1 MTDFLRN
8 RFLSADLSYDEC
20 EICIVGLPYD
30 GTSSYRP
37 GSRFGPNAIRK
48 ASWGME
54 TYSPNLGRDL
64 GDLKICD
71 IGDLEIPFGNKE
83 MVLAKIREVIRKIIG
98 DGKYPVFLGG
108 EHLITLP
115 IVKGFRNHLEDLTVI
130 QFDAH
135 ADLRDEYLGETI
147 SHCTVMRR
155 VLEVIGA
162 GKLLQ
167 FGIRSG
173 SKEEFSYANTIGSL
187 CEFGQDGFHRAL
199 RSIGDRP
206 LYISLDLDVLD
217 PSILPGTGNPEP
229 GGIDFNEMICALK
242 ILGKARVIGF
252 DIVEL
257 SPNHDPSE
265 VSSIVTSML
274 VREMILNC
282 WAK

>member
-1 MTDFLRN
+1 MTDFLQN

-30 GTSSYRP
+30 GTSSYRQ
-37 GSRFGPNAIRK
+37 GSRFAPNAIRK

-64 GDLKICD
+64 SDLRICD
-71 IGDLEIPFGNKE
+71 LGDLEIPFGNTE
-83 MVLAKIREVIRKIIG
+83 EALARIKEVIQKIID
-98 DGKYPVFLGG
+98 DGKYPVLLGG

-115 IVKGFRNHLEDLTVI
+115 IVEGFRNRFGDLTVI

-135 ADLRDEYLGETI
+135 TDLRDEYLGEAL
-147 SHCTVMRR
+147 SHNTVMRR
-155 VLEVIGA
+155 VLEIIGA
-162 GKLLQ
+162 EDLFQ
-167 FGIRSG
+167 FGVRSG

-187 CEFGQDGFHRAL
+187 HEFSEDGLHRAL
-199 RSIGDRP
+199 RSIGDTP

-229 GGIDFNEMICALK
+229 GGIDFSEMISALK

-252 DIVEL
+252 DVVEL
-257 SPNHDPSE
+257 SPDHDPSE
-265 VSSIVTSML
+265 VSSIVTSKL

>member
-1 MTDFLRN
+1 MTDFLQN
-8 RFLSADLSYDEC
+8 RFLSADFSYEEC

-37 GSRFGPNAIRK
+37 GARFGPNAIRK

-71 IGDLEIPFGNKE
+71 LGDLEIPFGNKE
-83 MVLAKIREVIRKIIG
+83 MALAKIKEAIEKIID
-98 DGKYPVFLGG
+98 DGKYPVLLGG

-115 IVKGFRNHLEDLTVI
+115 VVEGFRNRFRDLAVV

-135 ADLRDEYLGETI
+135 TDLRDEYLGETL
-147 SHCTVMRR
+147 SHSTVMRR
-155 VLEVIGA
+155 VLEVIGT
-162 GKLLQ
+162 GGLFQ
-167 FGIRSG
+167 FGVRSG
-173 SKEEFSYANTIGSL
+173 SSEEFSYANDIGSL
-187 CEFGQDGFHRAL
+187 YDFSGDGFHRAMK
-199 RSIGDRP
+199 SIKDKP

-229 GGIDFNEMICALK
+229 GGIDFNEMIRGLQ
-242 ILGKARVIGF
+242 ILGEARVIGF
-252 DIVEL
+252 DVVEL

-265 VSSIVTSML
+265 VSSIVTSQL
-274 VREMILNC
+274 VREMILNY
-282 WAK
+282 WSK

>member
-1 MTDFLRN
+1 MTDFLQN
-8 RFLSADLSYDEC
+8 RFLSADLSYDQC

-71 IGDLEIPFGNKE
+71 LGDLEIPFGNKE
-83 MVLAKIREVIRKIIG
+83 MALAKIREVIQKIID
-98 DGKYPVFLGG
+98 DGKYPVLLGG

-115 IVKGFRNHLEDLTVI
+115 IVEGFRNRFDDLAVI
-130 QFDAH
+130 QLDAH

-147 SHCTVMRR
+147 SHSTVMRR

-162 GKLLQ
+162 GKLSQ
-167 FGIRSG
+167 FGVRSA

-187 CEFGQDGFHRAL
+187 YEFGEDGFHRAL

-242 ILGKARVIGF
+242 ILGKTRVIGF

-265 VSSIVTSML
+265 VSSIVTSKL